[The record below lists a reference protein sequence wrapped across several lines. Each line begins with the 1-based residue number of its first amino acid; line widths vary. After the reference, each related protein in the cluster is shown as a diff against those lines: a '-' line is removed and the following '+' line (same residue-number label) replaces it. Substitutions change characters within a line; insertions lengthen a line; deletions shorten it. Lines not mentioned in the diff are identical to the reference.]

1 MNALPPT
8 GTVTFLFTDIEGS
21 TGLWDEH
28 AAVMQVALARHD
40 EILRGA
46 IAAHNGRVFSTGGDG
61 VAAAFQRAADAVAAA
76 LDAQHRLQAESWPE
90 GVPLRVRM
98 GAHTGEAQERDA
110 DYFGPPVNRAARVMG
125 ASHGGQVVVSSVT
138 ASLLERTQGIELM
151 DLGAV
156 RLKGIAEPVH
166 VFGVHGNGVAW
177 VDRPLTGRQETRGN
191 LPYLQTEYVG
201 RLADLRQRGLTNHR
215 LVTLTGA
222 GGVGKTRN
230 AIEQGW
236 LMIDEFADG
245 AWLIELAPVADPA
258 AVHAAVASTLGA
270 QPQPDMA
277 MVQAIVDWC
286 RGRRAL
292 IVVDN
297 CEHVLDPVVELVSAI
312 VAGAPTITILA
323 TSREPL
329 GVPGELVV
337 RIPSLDPK
345 VEGSE
350 LFCLR
355 AAAVDDAFAPTDADL
370 VAIASICARLD
381 GIPLAIELAAAR
393 IRSLA
398 PAELL
403 DRLDDRFRLLRGSG
417 RGGLE
422 RHQTLRAAVVWSYQL
437 LSETERALFDRLS
450 VFAGGFD
457 LGAAEKVCSSGPVDE
472 YEVVDLLG
480 SLVDKS
486 MVVADRAEH
495 GTRYRLLETLRQYGE
510 ERLNDRAETSNLR
523 DAHLAHYRDVARRAD
538 EQWLSPAQ
546 LEADAVFDR
555 EWDNLRAAHAWAV
568 TMRDLASAEAI
579 VRDTFVHVLFRVR
592 HEHGEWVH
600 LTLGL
605 DDDAHRPTPD
615 TYAAAAY
622 WAAVAAGWSESDDLI
637 ELASCG
643 IARAASPDH
652 PDAAFCWCYLSIPYA
667 AAGPS
672 DKARDAVAHL
682 RRAALNNPR
691 PYVRWLALMCVVA
704 ADVLIDIPSA
714 SDDVVELGNLSRQ
727 IGSPTLVARHAYYN
741 ANTILST
748 DPRDVA
754 AALLAFRTAAS
765 LAQEAAAAETE
776 VVSLCL
782 VAFCSVL
789 LDTPDAR
796 WTVEVAL
803 ARAYDVRYWA
813 FVVWALEQVP
823 TYFVTSGDRKCAAE
837 VLGYLLEHH
846 PSAWPDFAAQ
856 RERNLAT
863 IAQESDAERL
873 MARGAAMD
881 SHQVVAYALA
891 QLTAARQT

>member
-1 MNALPPT
+1 MGSGADGVRPS

-21 TGLWDEH
+21 TRRWEADADGMR
-28 AAVMQVALARHD
+28 AALAVHD
-40 EILRGA
+40 EVLRSA
-46 IAAHNGRVFSTGGDG
+46 IENCGGWVFKHSGDG
-61 VAAAFQRAADAVAAA
+61 VCAAFASARSAVDAAVAAQRSMQ
-76 LDAQHRLQAESWPE
+76 LP
-90 GVPLRVRM
+90 VRM
-98 GAHTGEAQERDA
+98 GIATGEAEQRGD
-110 DYFGPPVNRAARVMG
+110 DYFGPALNRAARIMG
-125 ASHGGQVVVSSVT
+125 VGHGGQIVVSSVT
-138 ASLLERTQGIELM
+138 ASLLQRTHGIELM
-151 DLGAV
+151 DLGAI

-177 VDRPLTGRQETRGN
+177 LDRPLIGMQDTRGN
-191 LPYLQTEYVG
+191 LPHLQTEYVG
-201 RLADLRQRGLTNHR
+201 RLDALQQRRLTNHR
-215 LVTLTGA
+215 LVTLMGA

-230 AIEQGW
+230 AIEVGW
-236 LMIDEFADG
+236 LVVDEFADG
-245 AWLIELAPVADPA
+245 AWLIELAPIADPA
-258 AVHAAVASTLGA
+258 SVHAAVASTLGA
-270 QPQPDMA
+270 QPQPDMT

-292 IVVDN
+292 IIIDN

-312 VAGAPTITILA
+312 VAGAPTITLLT

-329 GVPGELVV
+329 GVQGEQVV
-337 RIPSLDPK
+337 RIPSLDPE

-355 AAAVDDAFAPTDADL
+355 AAAVDDAFAPTDRDR

-398 PAELL
+398 PEELL
-403 DRLDDRFRLLRGSG
+403 ERLDDRFRLLRGSG

-457 LGAAEKVCSSGPVDE
+457 LAAAEKTCSGGPVDE
-472 YEVVDLLG
+472 YAVVDLLR

-486 MVVADRAEH
+486 MVVADRTER
-495 GTRYRLLETLRQYGE
+495 GTRYRFLETLRQYGE
-510 ERLNDRAETSNLR
+510 ERLNDRAETPSLR
-523 DAHLAHYRDVARRAD
+523 DAHLAHYRVVARRAD
-538 EQWLSPAQ
+538 QQWLSPAQ

-555 EWDNLRAAHAWAV
+555 EWDNLRAAHTWAV
-568 TMRDLASAEAI
+568 STRDLASAEAI

-592 HEHGEWVH
+592 HEHGEWVN

-605 DDDAHRPTPD
+605 EDETHRATPD

-622 WAAVAAGWSESDDLI
+622 WAAVASGWSESDDLI
-637 ELASCG
+637 ELANRG

-652 PDAAFCWCYLSIPYA
+652 SDAAFCWCYLSIPYA

-682 RRAALNNPR
+682 RRASSNNPR

-714 SDDVVELGNLSRQ
+714 GDDVVELGNLSRQ
-727 IGSPTLVARHAYYN
+727 IGAPTLLARHAYYE
-741 ANTILST
+741 ANTFLASE
-748 DPRDVA
+748 PRDLA
-754 AALLAFRTAAS
+754 AALHTYRTAAS
-765 LAQEAAAAETE
+765 LARDAAAIETE
-776 VVSLCL
+776 VVSLVL

-789 LDTPDAR
+789 LDASDAR
-796 WTVEVAL
+796 EAVEAAL
-803 ARAYDVRYWA
+803 ARTYDVRYWA
-813 FVVWALEQVP
+813 FVAWAIEQVP
-823 TYFVTSGDRKCAAE
+823 TYFVTSGDRERAAE
-837 VLGYLLEHH
+837 VLGYLVDHH
-846 PSAWPDFAAQ
+846 PSAWPDFAEQ
-856 RERNLAT
+856 RERNLAA
-863 IAQESDAERL
+863 IAQEPDAEQL

-891 QLTAARQT
+891 QLKAARRT